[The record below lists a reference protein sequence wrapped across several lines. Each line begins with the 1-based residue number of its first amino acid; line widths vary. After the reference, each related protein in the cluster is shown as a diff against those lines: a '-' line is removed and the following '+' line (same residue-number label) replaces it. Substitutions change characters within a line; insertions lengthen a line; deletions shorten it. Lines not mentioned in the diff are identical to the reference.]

1 MDISLNFISKIRP
14 MKLMIW
20 GSFVVLRID
29 WFVKLA
35 ERCQFKDWLEEAA
48 FGFLSKDMEI
58 VLDGLQEGVDE
69 TQPWVVIY
77 APVEAKL
84 KTLAL
89 RLQKLQIP
97 HPPLN
102 SGRWWY
108 DYLPSLIAAS
118 NMSDIQMGRN
128 VRENLMYGL
137 SFNYPNESDMDR

>member
-1 MDISLNFISKIRP
+1 MDISHNFISKISP
-14 MKLMIW
+14 MKLMVW
-20 GSFVVLRID
+20 SSFAVLRID

-69 TQPWVVIY
+69 TLPWVVVY

-89 RLQKLQIP
+89 RLQKLEIP
-97 HPPLN
+97 TPPLN
-102 SGRWWY
+102 DGRWWY
-108 DYLPSLIAAS
+108 EFLPSLIASAK
-118 NMSDIQMGRN
+118 MSDIQMGRR
-128 VRENLMYGL
+128 VRRNLIYGL
-137 SFNYPNESDMDR
+137 SFNYPDESDLDR